1 MKTLMTAALA
11 ATMLTADPAIA
22 GEREHGD
29 RYAAIFT
36 DSNSHYLD
44 YKTSLS
50 EAKRELENDLR
61 GADSE
66 SDRIEAY
73 AEYEAEVLD
82 AENDFRKEMA
92 ERGVVLPK
100 GTVTVEEELAVV
112 IPSRYRGIG
121 GY

>member
-1 MKTLMTAALA
+1 MKILMTAAMA
-11 ATMLTADPAIA
+11 ATMLTAGPAIA
-22 GEREHGD
+22 GERERGD

-73 AEYEAEVLD
+73 AEYETEVLD

-92 ERGVVLPK
+92 ERGVVLPR
-100 GTVTVEEELAVV
+100 GSVTVEEELAVA
-112 IPSRYRGIG
+112 IPSRYRGVG